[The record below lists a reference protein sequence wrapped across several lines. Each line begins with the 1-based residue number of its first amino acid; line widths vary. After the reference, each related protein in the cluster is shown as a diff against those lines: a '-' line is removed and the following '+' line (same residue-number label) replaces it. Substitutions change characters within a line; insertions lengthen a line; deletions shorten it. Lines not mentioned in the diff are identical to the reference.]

1 MKDEPRLPVRTVYY
15 RDREAVRVIASGKPI
30 NAVANCIR
38 AMRINKYEAT
48 SAEVYSTENGKLYA
62 VIRNY
67 LDRKETRILYEF
79 KPTKDERE
87 QQ

>member
-1 MKDEPRLPVRTVYY
+1 MQRELPVRTVYY
-15 RDREAVRVIASGKPI
+15 RGREIVRKVAAGKPI

-62 VIRNY
+62 VVRNY
-67 LDRKETRILYEF
+67 IERNETRILYEF
-79 KPTKDERE
+79 KPTKAERNE
-87 QQ
+87 E